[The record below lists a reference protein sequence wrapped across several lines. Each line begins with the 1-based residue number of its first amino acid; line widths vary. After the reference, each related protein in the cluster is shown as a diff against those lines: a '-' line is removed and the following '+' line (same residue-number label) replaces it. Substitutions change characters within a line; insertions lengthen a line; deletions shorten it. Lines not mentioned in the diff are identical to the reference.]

1 MKIRKIFAGAAAAAL
16 AVSAMSAAAFAQPE
30 LKVDI
35 AFPYA
40 GEISAE
46 LSAYDLENGNFV
58 GIGISEIHSSEGNV
72 TDVIEEDDFVIG
84 VFIPDEVDYSDWVIG
99 VVGYDA
105 EGNGGKGIFA
115 EAGEMYVVASI
126 VDIAEANGFTFEELD
141 AIAFSLTGPG
151 DEDAYLFAICID
163 DEETLEAYMEE
174 VLAAITESTEG
185 ADEGTADK
193 GSPATG
199 AEGVAVVAAAAIAA
213 AGVVVVAKRRK

>member
-40 GEISAE
+40 GEISAD
-46 LSAYDLENGNFV
+46 LSTYDLENGNFA
-58 GIGISEIHSSEGNV
+58 GISEIHSSEGNI

-84 VFIPDEVDYSDWVIG
+84 MFIPDEVDYSDWVIG

-141 AIAFSLTGPG
+141 VIAFSLTGPG
-151 DEDAYLFAICID
+151 DEDVYLFAVCID